1 MGRTGKRAY
10 HLGAAHSALWGNASS
25 DTTGNSETFLSR
37 WRFQSAPT
45 MPAHTMVMAPTGK
58 AYWMKNVAA
67 SGAPSIMPS
76 TSTANGLPGPM
87 TTLQPTKNAS
97 MMLMGLMPAATSVG
111 NKTPRHTTNVP
122 MALGRMSM
130 STNEMCIRD
139 SFKSKAS
146 HAQTPLRDGVLF
158 VPFHFDEL
166 AVLDMQLQPA
176 PGRVAARRRPR
187 AGTYPVIVLGAGLPF
202 SRYLF
207 DHKACLLYTSRP

>member
-1 MGRTGKRAY
+1 MKTTIREKKYPPATLNTIPRPVSFENTMRSTMGRTGKRAY

-130 STNEMCIRD
+130 STNAITVEQASSSTFDLIL
-139 SFKSKAS
+139 STGLAKAS
-146 HAQTPLRDGVLF
+146 PRRWD
-158 VPFHFDEL
+158 
-166 AVLDMQLQPA
+166 A
-176 PGRVAARRRPR
+176 PIAAM
-187 AGTYPVIVLGAGLPF
+187 
-202 SRYLF
+202 
-207 DHKACLLYTSRP
+207 